1 MSVKPFKVSVFNLIK
16 ITTASAA
23 PAADRM
29 RPTKKHAKTP
39 LDSDVFRLWLTG
51 RSETAKDSQNT
62 I

>member
-1 MSVKPFKVSVFNLIK
+1 MSVKPFKVSVLK
-16 ITTASAA
+16 LTAASAAA

-29 RPTKKHAKTP
+29 RPTKKHAKVL

-51 RSETAKDSQNT
+51 RPATAKDNQNT